1 MKTRERGEERRDRR
15 QEGRHTTQKMEG
27 GSAPGD
33 MCTGGARGSDGK
45 GDRKAGGRQNGGQNE
60 RSGTDERGVC
70 TCVCMHV
77 RMHVSKKGRK

>member
-1 MKTRERGEERRDRR
+1 MKTRERGEEGRDRR

-45 GDRKAGGRQNGGQNE
+45 GDRKEGGRQNGGQNE
-60 RSGTDERGVC
+60 RSGTDEERDEE
-70 TCVCMHV
+70 TQCVV
-77 RMHVSKKGRK
+77 RNKHQHQR